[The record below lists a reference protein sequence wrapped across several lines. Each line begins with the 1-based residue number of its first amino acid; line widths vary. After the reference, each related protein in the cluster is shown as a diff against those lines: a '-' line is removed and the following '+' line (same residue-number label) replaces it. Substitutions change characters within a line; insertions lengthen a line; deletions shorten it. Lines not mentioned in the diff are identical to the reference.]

1 MPYFLYRIAQV
12 GPVKQLDKLN
22 QFDAF
27 KDASAEAKR
36 LRKASELPANVTV
49 KVVFADNELHA
60 EDLLQQVR
68 EPEPMVGDDY

>member
-1 MPYFLYRIAQV
+1 MPYYLYRVTQV
-12 GPVKQLDKLN
+12 GSLKQLDRID

-36 LRKASELPANVTV
+36 LRRDGNFPANVMV
-49 KVVFADNELHA
+49 KMVLADNELQA

-68 EPEPMVGDDY
+68 EPEPTVGDDY

>member
-1 MPYFLYRIAQV
+1 MPYFLYRISQI
-12 GPVKQLDKLN
+12 GQLKQLDKLN
-22 QFDAF
+22 EFAAF

-36 LRKASELPANVTV
+36 LRKEADLPANVTV

>member
-1 MPYFLYRIAQV
+1 MPYFLYRITPV
-12 GPVKQLDKLN
+12 GPLKQLEKLN
-22 QFDAF
+22 EFAAF

-36 LRKASELPANVTV
+36 LRKEADLPANVTV

>member
-1 MPYFLYRIAQV
+1 MPYFLYRITQV
-12 GPVKQLDKLN
+12 GPVKQLDKLT
-22 QFDAF
+22 QFAAF

-36 LRKASELPANVTV
+36 LRKESDLPASVMV

-68 EPEPMVGDDY
+68 EPEPLVGDDY